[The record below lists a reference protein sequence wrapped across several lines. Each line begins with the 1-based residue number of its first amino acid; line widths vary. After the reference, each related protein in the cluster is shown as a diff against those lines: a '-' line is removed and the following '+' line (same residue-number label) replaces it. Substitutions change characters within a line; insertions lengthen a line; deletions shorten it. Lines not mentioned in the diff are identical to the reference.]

1 MGAFATM
8 KQEVKELATDVPY
21 VPESRVPVLP
31 QAICGAVSVMVV
43 LLVHMESFLAVVQTW
58 RESVTYNH
66 GFLVLPVSAWLLWR
80 DRGKLA
86 GVDWRPWWPGLA
98 IIAILGMLWF
108 VGYASNI
115 KSFRDLAVV
124 ASVPATLITVLG
136 RDFARRAAFPLAFL
150 LFAWPF
156 GEVFIPQLIDL
167 TADFTVTALR
177 MSGVPVFREGNNF
190 VIPSGEWSVVQECSG
205 VRYLIVS
212 LFAGSLFAY
221 LNFRSNRRRWVFV
234 ALAVIVPIVANWLR
248 AYMIVLLGHYSNNT
262 IAVGV
267 DHLIYGWVFFGIVMT
282 ALFYFGVRFMGDGRP
297 EIASPVS
304 TDVLPGVPMRPIWL
318 GAAATAVLS
327 AVAPMAAFAIDAAD
341 AASRG
346 TYEVTL
352 APVLGTWSHA
362 GDPQLSWRPHFE
374 NPTARASAQYRR
386 DQGTVDVHVAR
397 YASDSG
403 GTKLTTFDSSTMVD
417 FDSAWRVLVRR
428 DRVIG
433 AIAPDFRV
441 VEREIGAR
449 GAHVLSWQWS
459 LIGGVEASGFVDAKI
474 ALVRARLSGRGTDST
489 GVALITPIDGE
500 DVATARARLQ
510 DIAQQLRPTLGT
522 VGVADPVA
530 R

>member
-1 MGAFATM
+1 MNPP
-8 KQEVKELATDVPY
+8 ELNHNASPRIGSGPARQLWLVA
-21 VPESRVPVLP
+21 VIAVL
-31 QAICGAVSVMVV
+31 AL
-43 LLVHMESFLAVVQTW
+43 LLVHWPTALGVIDTW
-58 RESVTYNH
+58 NNSVSYNH
-66 GFLVLPVSAWLLWR
+66 GFLVVPVSAWLIWR
-80 DRGKLA
+80 ERGKLA

-98 IIAILGMLWF
+98 VLALLGMLWF
-108 VGYASNI
+108 LGYASNI
-115 KSFRDLAVV
+115 KSFRDLALV
-124 ASVPATLITVLG
+124 AAVPATLITVLG

-177 MSGVPVFREGNNF
+177 MTGVPVFREGNNF

-234 ALAVIVPIVANWLR
+234 VLAVIVPIVANWLR

-282 ALFYFGVRFMGDGRP
+282 ALFYFGVRFMSDGRP
-297 EIASPVS
+297 EIAGPGSS
-304 TDVLPGVPMRPIWL
+304 TTRAHATMRPVWL
-318 GAAATAVLS
+318 AAAATATLS
-327 AVAPMAAFAIDAAD
+327 GVAPLAAFAIDAAD

-352 APVLGTWSHA
+352 APALGTWSHA
-362 GDPQLSWRPHFE
+362 GDPQLSWRPPFE

-403 GTKLTTFDSSTMVD
+403 GTKLTTFDGSTMVD

-433 AIAPDFRV
+433 AIAPDFQV

-449 GAHVLSWQWS
+449 GVHVLSWQWS
-459 LIGGVEASGFVDAKI
+459 LIGGMEASGFVDAKI

-489 GVALITPIDGE
+489 GVALITPIEGE
-500 DVATARARLQ
+500 DVAAARARLQ